1 LREFLFFIGRRGLA
15 SVFFLE
21 LDRFGKMRPNKNG
34 KEEKEARIRIAT
46 RLIAGNSTFLKSKM
60 QLFPAIT

>member
-1 LREFLFFIGRRGLA
+1 
-15 SVFFLE
+15 
-21 LDRFGKMRPNKNG
+21 MRPNKNG